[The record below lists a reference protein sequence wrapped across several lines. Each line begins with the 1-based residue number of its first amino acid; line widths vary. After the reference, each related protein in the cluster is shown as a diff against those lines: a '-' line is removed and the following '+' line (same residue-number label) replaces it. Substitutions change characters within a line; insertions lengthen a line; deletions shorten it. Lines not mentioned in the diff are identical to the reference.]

1 MVTEVKHQ
9 NYNIMKNKENNL
21 EPIESITLE
30 TVGVLEQIEPN
41 TENLEEG
48 IVEEHLDS
56 EFPIELFNQIMNG
69 AKRL

>member
-1 MVTEVKHQ
+1 METEVKHQ

-41 TENLEEG
+41 TENLEED
-48 IVEEHLDS
+48 IVEECLDS

-69 AKRL
+69 AKGL

>member
-41 TENLEEG
+41 TENLEEY
-48 IVEEHLDS
+48 IVEECLDS

>member
-48 IVEEHLDS
+48 IVEERLDS

>member
-1 MVTEVKHQ
+1 
-9 NYNIMKNKENNL
+9 MKNKENNL

-41 TENLEEG
+41 TENLEEY
-48 IVEEHLDS
+48 IVEECLDS